1 MNSWAYFIL
10 EDKSIVLHVCFFI
23 QKMKAESSRYD
34 RYATSPSQ
42 DQEHVPSSCEFEI
55 SPFIKGKGI

>member
-1 MNSWAYFIL
+1 
-10 EDKSIVLHVCFFI
+10 
-23 QKMKAESSRYD
+23 MKAESSRYD